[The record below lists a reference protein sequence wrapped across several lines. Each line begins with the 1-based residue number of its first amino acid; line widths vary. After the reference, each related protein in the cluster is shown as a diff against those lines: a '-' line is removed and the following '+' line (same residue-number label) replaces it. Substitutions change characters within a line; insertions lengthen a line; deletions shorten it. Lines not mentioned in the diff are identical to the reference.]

1 MLYSCEIVSLEGLE
15 FVGDRIYRTLF
26 NGYSLCIYKKNL
38 IELSFLHFARF
49 SRTEKWQKGII
60 QLVM

>member
-1 MLYSCEIVSLEGLE
+1 VFYNCEIVSLEGLE

-26 NGYSLCIYKKNL
+26 NGYSLSIYKKNL
-38 IELSFLHFARF
+38 IELSFLDFARF
-49 SRTEKWQKGII
+49 SGTKKWQKGII